1 MYVCETSSLIFLW
14 LVQFQ
19 EIYSEA
25 ANFLPRVGRCEDSR
39 GAHFA
44 PLKRFYWEQK
54 EVALSPRFIR
64 SDVVKW
70 KISE

>member
-25 ANFLPRVGRCEDSR
+25 ANFLPRVGRCEDSL
-39 GAHFA
+39 GTHFA
-44 PLKRFYWEQK
+44 PLKRFY
-54 EVALSPRFIR
+54 
-64 SDVVKW
+64 
-70 KISE
+70 